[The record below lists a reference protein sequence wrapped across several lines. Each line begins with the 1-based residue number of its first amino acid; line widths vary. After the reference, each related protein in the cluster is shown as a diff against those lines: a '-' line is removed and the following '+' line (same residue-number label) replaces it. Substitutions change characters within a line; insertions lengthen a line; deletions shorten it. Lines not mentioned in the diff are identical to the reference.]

1 MFNDVSKMVIIAILA
16 LVAYNVVIGGNLIKN
31 YGDLN
36 VLGQAG
42 GEEHSQDGPAHPQ
55 QSVQHLTPAQ
65 AQARQQAEKRVEH
78 SQVQDEVYKNNPNV
92 LPHPQMSN
100 NFSSQGNFQPSSQPM
115 GGTDCFPKN
124 DVLPQELL
132 PREGGFA
139 ESNPAGQGHLSNRNF
154 FESGHH
160 PGLNTQSSTLKNPN
174 LQLRSDPLIPR
185 RDVGPWNQSTIE
197 ADTNRRQFEVG
208 GI

>member
-1 MFNDVSKMVIIAILA
+1 MLNDVTKLVLIAIVA
-16 LVAYNVVIGGNLIKN
+16 LVAYNVVNNNNLIKN
-31 YGDLN
+31 SGSLQVGDYTQGMQLP
-36 VLGQAG
+36 
-42 GEEHSQDGPAHPQ
+42 EPAVNTQLPQ
-55 QSVQHLTPAQ
+55 QKQS
-65 AQARQQAEKRVEH
+65 RQKVEH
-78 SQVQDEVYKNNPNV
+78 SQIDDIYENNPNV

-100 NFSSQGNFQPSSQPM
+100 NFSSQGNWDPSTQHNM
-115 GGTDCFPKN
+115 AQLNCLPK
-124 DVLPQELL
+124 DQLIPEELL

-139 ESNPAGQGHLSNRNF
+139 DSNPAPQGHLSQRNF

-185 RDVGPWNQSTIE
+185 RDVGPWNQSTFE
-197 ADTNRRQFEVG
+197 PDTNRRQFDIG

>member
-1 MFNDVSKMVIIAILA
+1 MLSDVSKLVIIAILV
-16 LVAYNVVIGGNLIKN
+16 LVAYNVLSSKEPIKN
-31 YGDLN
+31 SGELRVTGGSDMPVFDMPTASVGD
-36 VLGQAG
+36 
-42 GEEHSQDGPAHPQ
+42 E
-55 QSVQHLTPAQ
+55 TPAQ
-65 AQARQQAEKRVEH
+65 KQAREQAEKRIEH
-78 SQVQDEVYKNNPNV
+78 SQVSDDVYHNNSNV

-100 NFSSQGNFQPSSQPM
+100 NFSSQGNFQPTAQPM
-115 GGTDCFPKN
+115 GGMDCFPKS

-139 ESNPAGQGHLSNRNF
+139 ESNPQGQGQLSNRNF

-174 LQLRSDPLIPR
+174 LQLRSDPLIVR

-197 ADTNRRQFEVG
+197 SDTNRRQFDIG

>member
-1 MFNDVSKMVIIAILA
+1 MFDNTNKLVIIAILVLFA
-16 LVAYNVVIGGNLIKN
+16 YSIVTGTDLVKN

-36 VLGQAG
+36 VHAG
-42 GEEHSQDGPAHPQ
+42 GNSIPLGHPAHPQ
-55 QSVQHLTPAQ
+55 QTVHNETPAQ
-65 AQARQQAEKRVEH
+65 SQARLQAGKRVAH
-78 SQVQDEVYKNNPNV
+78 SQVHDEVYKNNPNV

-100 NFSSQGNFQPSSQPM
+100 NFSSQGNFQPSAQPM
-115 GGTDCFPKN
+115 GGMDCFPKN
-124 DVLPQELL
+124 DVLPHELL

-139 ESNPAGQGHLSNRNF
+139 ESNPTAQGHLSNRNF

-160 PGLNTQSSTLKNPN
+160 PGLNTQSSSLKNAN

-185 RDVGPWNQSTIE
+185 HDVGPWHQSTIE
-197 ADTNRRQFEVG
+197 ADTNRRQFDIG